1 MVQLRS
7 GAAAERAADYAFS
20 AASDLRVRS
29 LAGDLRLR
37 LPRQEAEGLTVA
49 ALRRQLALATA
60 EDVESLRLVAA
71 GRMLEEAAALETFWP
86 SGAPAGGDAVEVQF
100 IVQPAG
106 PRHLERQ
113 RPGPIEEVR
122 GRSQDEHSAAASL
135 ASQSRQNYG
144 PVEHRQRPLSH
155 RADFGVEAALSATA
169 WRPAGCCS
177 SQALRLELESSA
189 AAAARA
195 WQEDGWP
202 GMIAEERSEA
212 RSELCH

>member
-71 GRMLEEAAALETFWP
+71 GRMLEEAAALETFWML
-86 SGAPAGGDAVEVQF
+86 GG
-100 IVQPAG
+100 
-106 PRHLERQ
+106 RQ
-113 RPGPIEEVR
+113 RR
-122 GRSQDEHSAAASL
+122 KRAQRNRS
-135 ASQSRQNYG
+135 
-144 PVEHRQRPLSH
+144 
-155 RADFGVEAALSATA
+155 
-169 WRPAGCCS
+169 C
-177 SQALRLELESSA
+177 
-189 AAAARA
+189 
-195 WQEDGWP
+195 
-202 GMIAEERSEA
+202 AEEEA
-212 RSELCH
+212 NQATKRKRTDFEGEDKLDADNQRFEELMAP